1 MSDLQIGLIALG
13 ALAILI
19 ILCINWWQDR
29 RARTQM
35 QARFPVGEHDA
46 LLKDA
51 APAPFSEIQRRE
63 PNFGAQQAAAAAAA
77 AAAKGAAPGKP
88 ERAEPIVSSL
98 DEDLNAGVLPVDEA
112 ALAPEVVEHDADEPD
127 AACEAVIDVVFNEP
141 VAGDELAPF
150 TLGLRHAGHKPL
162 RLFAETAGGS
172 HHAALRPESRYA
184 SLQVAVLLAN
194 RSGPLTSGEWAEALS
209 RARVLADQFEGNVE
223 APAEAAVF
231 EHARQLDAVCA
242 ALDVQVGLTLMAR
255 SERWS
260 ASDVLTAAHQVGFAP
275 LYDGRLPWL
284 DKQQRVRFTLTRG
297 DNLSFE
303 SAASTTI
310 SQLNLLLDVPRSP
323 ADPTAFSQLA
333 AVARRLAAVLN
344 ADVVDDGGRPLA
356 DGAVIAIDRQ
366 LLERVER
373 LEKAGLEAGSVRAR
387 RVFG

>member
-19 ILCINWWQDR
+19 ILGINWWQDR

-51 APAPFSEIQRRE
+51 APAPFTEIQRRE
-63 PNFGAQQAAAAAAA
+63 PNFGAQQAAAEAAAA
-77 AAAKGAAPGKP
+77 AGKT
-88 ERAEPIVSSL
+88 ERAEPIVAGGL
-98 DEDLNAGVLPVDEA
+98 EDDLKAAVLPVEEHV
-112 ALAPEVVEHDADEPD
+112 PEVVQHDADEPD
-127 AACEAVIDVVFNEP
+127 PACEAVIDVVFNEP

-162 RLFAETAGGS
+162 RVFAETAGGS
-172 HHAALRPESRYA
+172 HHASIRPDARYA

-194 RSGPLTSGEWAEALS
+194 RSGPLSNGEWAEALS
-209 RARVLADQFEGNVE
+209 RARVLADQFEGSVE
-223 APAEAAVF
+223 APTESAVF
-231 EHARQLDAVCA
+231 EQARQLDAVCA
-242 ALDVQVGLTLMAR
+242 ALDVQVGLTLVAR
-255 SERWS
+255 NERWS

-275 LYDGRLPWL
+275 LYDGKLPWL

-303 SAASTTI
+303 SVASTSI
-310 SQLNLLLDVPRSP
+310 GQLNLLLDVPRSP

-366 LLERVER
+366 LLERVAR

>member
-19 ILCINWWQDR
+19 ILGINWWQDR

-35 QARFPVGEHDA
+35 QARFPVGEKDA
-46 LLKDA
+46 LMKDA
-51 APAPFSEIQRRE
+51 VPPPFTEIQRRE
-63 PNFGAQQAAAAAAA
+63 PNFGAQQAAAEAAAA
-77 AAAKGAAPGKP
+77 AGKTT
-88 ERAEPIVSSL
+88 RAEPVVTGGL
-98 DEDLNAGVLPVDEA
+98 DDDLNATVLPVEESV
-112 ALAPEVVEHDADEPD
+112 PEVVQHDADEPD
-127 AACEAVIDVVFNEP
+127 PACEAVIDVVFNDP

-162 RLFAETAGGS
+162 RVFAETAGGS
-172 HHAALRPESRYA
+172 HHAAIRPDARYA
-184 SLQVAVLLAN
+184 SLKVAVLLAN

-223 APAEAAVF
+223 APTESAVF
-231 EHARQLDAVCA
+231 DQARQLDAVCA

-255 SERWS
+255 TERWS

-275 LYDGRLPWL
+275 MYDGKLPWL

-303 SAASTTI
+303 SAASTSI
-310 SQLNLLLDVPRSP
+310 GQLNLLLDVPRSP

-366 LLERVER
+366 LLERVAR
-373 LEKAGLEAGSVRAR
+373 LEQAGLEAGSVRAR

>member
-19 ILCINWWQDR
+19 ILGINWWQDR

-51 APAPFSEIQRRE
+51 APAPFTEIQRRE
-63 PNFGAQQAAAAAAA
+63 PNFGAEKAAAAAAA
-77 AAAKGAAPGKP
+77 APGKP
-88 ERAEPIVSSL
+88 ERTEPMVASGL
-98 DEDLNAGVLPVDEA
+98 EEDLNAAVLPVEEPP
-112 ALAPEVVEHDADEPD
+112 APEVVQHDADEPD
-127 AACEAVIDVVFNEP
+127 PACEAVIDVVFNEP

-162 RLFAETAGGS
+162 RVFAETAGGS
-172 HHAALRPESRYA
+172 HHASIRPESRYA

-223 APAEAAVF
+223 APADAAVF
-231 EHARQLDAVCA
+231 EQARQLDAVCA
-242 ALDVQVGLTLMAR
+242 ALDVQVGLTLVAR
-255 SERWS
+255 AERWS
-260 ASDVLTAAHQVGFAP
+260 AADVLTAAHQVGFAP
-275 LYDGRLPWL
+275 LYDGKLPWL

-303 SAASTTI
+303 SVASTSI
-310 SQLNLLLDVPRSP
+310 GQLNLLLDVPRSP
-323 ADPTAFSQLA
+323 ADPTAFGQLA

-356 DGAVIAIDRQ
+356 DNAVLAIDRQ
-366 LLERVER
+366 LLERVAR
-373 LEKAGLEAGSVRAR
+373 LEQAGLEAGSVRAR